1 MFSPL
6 KIVEASPDKNSD
18 VFYGGLVSI
27 GLFGI
32 ITEVTLQCQDTFNLH
47 EVLAPRQSIEQC
59 LSEMPVV
66 TKRSAHVKYWIVI
79 HSDTCSVFSANHTS
93 EKPRDNDI
101 RVIQDFA
108 VCIYEF
114 LLWMMSVFPSVT
126 PYGMSVLLNS
136 GLVFPPHTRVDHNSK
151 VFNIPH
157 RVGGHPEAEI
167 GIDVKDCAEG
177 IRTLVQMVKEENIPV
192 NHIIE
197 VIINLCIYTLI
208 LHLPINLL
216 GLCDNDKTYISIA
229 LPKLISIIDIISIIT
244 MISIKYFNVSISTKF
259 DEMVM
264 RLQ

>member
-1 MFSPL
+1 MSSPL

-59 LSEMPVV
+59 LNEMPVV
-66 TKRSAHVKYWIVI
+66 TKRSAHVKYWIGI

-108 VCIYEF
+108 VCIFEF
-114 LLWMMSVFPSVT
+114 FQWMMSVFPSVT
-126 PYGMSVLLNS
+126 PYGMSALLNIV
-136 GLVFPPHTRVDHNSK
+136 LPPHTRVDHNSK

-157 RVGGHPEAEI
+157 RVAGQPAAEI

-177 IRTLVQMVKEENIPV
+177 IRTLVNMVKEENIPV
-192 NHIIE
+192 NAVFVVSSALYSNKTFTYFKIDFLIFQIFIS
-197 VIINLCIYTLI
+197 VI
-208 LHLPINLL
+208 
-216 GLCDNDKTYISIA
+216 
-229 LPKLISIIDIISIIT
+229 
-244 MISIKYFNVSISTKF
+244 FF
-259 DEMVM
+259 
-264 RLQ
+264 R

>member
-1 MFSPL
+1 MRDKYSIKTAKTYVSKIYIEDLQSYLLNSLLSSPL

-59 LSEMPVV
+59 LNEMPVV
-66 TKRSAHVKYWIVI
+66 VKRSAHVKYWIVI

-126 PYGMSVLLNS
+126 PYGMSALLNS

-167 GIDVKDCAEG
+167 GIDVKDCVEG
-177 IRTLVQMVKEENIPV
+177 IRTLVQMVKEESIPV

-197 VIINLCIYTLI
+197 VIINLCIYPLI
-208 LHLPINLL
+208 LHSPII
-216 GLCDNDKTYISIA
+216 Y
-229 LPKLISIIDIISIIT
+229 
-244 MISIKYFNVSISTKF
+244 
-259 DEMVM
+259 
-264 RLQ
+264 